1 MSETHPVPDFLKR
14 SRNFFYTRN
23 EDLEALSASE
33 LNYYSIFQ
41 KQLDEIRALIK
52 EMKSEH
58 AKIDTLLKTVFG
70 NVYSLLTYSNGIPQ
84 FDPNATNS
92 SIASDSY
99 QACYFMSLCMFLFET
114 RRLKGKSLR
123 RFIYDNS
130 PQKYHIKGTTNYFD
144 FKNIKREASGQMN
157 LSDETKLRQYQN
169 RLFSLRPVHHPNS
182 EWSAM
187 RKVSEHEWTL
197 YYIMDNADK
206 DIQRTFWLIRTLNGN
221 LEKALKSAK
230 DPDKLKDAYNKY
242 LSKLSK
248 VKYDKLLRVYEYII
262 NHINEDKSYYGINLY
277 RFEKELRFYQ
287 MTDNIK
293 RFLKCKTQKEQNQV
307 LLGTMALDNVCFP
320 KVSRHLWT
328 LPTLNERF
336 SCAANFTNIME
347 DSINM
352 SLLFYDQFIEDGLFG
367 DDWES
372 TFCETMNRLT
382 TSVLYD
388 PKSVDH
394 LSAPNVQD
402 AFLKITSVS
411 AFVNTWSKY
420 SQLVPKYA
428 SEYLKRIKQPLK
440 YLLVPLK

>member
-23 EDLEALSASE
+23 EDPEALSASE

-41 KQLDEIRALIK
+41 KQLDEIRALKK

-92 SIASDSY
+92 SLASDSY

-187 RKVSEHEWTL
+187 RKASEHEWTL
-197 YYIMDNADK
+197 YYIVDNADK
-206 DIQRTFWLIRTLNGN
+206 DIQRTFWLIRTL
-221 LEKALKSAK
+221 
-230 DPDKLKDAYNKY
+230 
-242 LSKLSK
+242 
-248 VKYDKLLRVYEYII
+248 
-262 NHINEDKSYYGINLY
+262 
-277 RFEKELRFYQ
+277 
-287 MTDNIK
+287 
-293 RFLKCKTQKEQNQV
+293 
-307 LLGTMALDNVCFP
+307 
-320 KVSRHLWT
+320 
-328 LPTLNERF
+328 
-336 SCAANFTNIME
+336 
-347 DSINM
+347 
-352 SLLFYDQFIEDGLFG
+352 
-367 DDWES
+367 
-372 TFCETMNRLT
+372 
-382 TSVLYD
+382 
-388 PKSVDH
+388 
-394 LSAPNVQD
+394 
-402 AFLKITSVS
+402 
-411 AFVNTWSKY
+411 
-420 SQLVPKYA
+420 
-428 SEYLKRIKQPLK
+428 
-440 YLLVPLK
+440 